1 MPGYG
6 AGGVA
11 YINVFGHRRYADY
24 SPALVYYNK
33 FGNREDFVAE
43 GEKAAAPHLSS
54 HRGNALTLSPVIG
67 VIPDLSFKYSHPRP

>member
-43 GEKAAAPHLSS
+43 GERATVVYLSS
-54 HRGNALTLSPVIG
+54 CRGNGMTL
-67 VIPDLSFKYSHPRP
+67 PRCDWRHS